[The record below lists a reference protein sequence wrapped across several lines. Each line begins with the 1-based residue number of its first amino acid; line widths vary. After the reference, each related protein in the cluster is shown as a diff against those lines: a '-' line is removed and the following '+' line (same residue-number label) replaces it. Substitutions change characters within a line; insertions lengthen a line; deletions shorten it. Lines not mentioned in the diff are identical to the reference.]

1 MTRVLHVATN
11 VGQFADETPTGLWL
25 SELTHVYD
33 QLAEAGVDQVIA
45 SPAGGRVPLE
55 PRSLKPV
62 IADRKTL
69 ARLDD
74 EGFMHLLQNTP
85 AVADLDWHDFDA
97 IYLTGGHGVMYD
109 FPDNA
114 GMARMIRDLHDNGRI
129 VSSVCHGYCGFL
141 GVTVDG
147 DQPFVNG
154 RHLTGFSWNE
164 EIAAMVAKKV
174 PYNVQQRMVDLGA
187 NYDKAAVPMVPHL
200 VEDGNLITGQNP
212 TSAKA
217 VGKRLVERLAG

>member
-11 VGQFADETPTGLWL
+11 VDQFADGTPTGLWL
-25 SELTHVYD
+25 GELTHVYD
-33 QLAEAGVDQVIA
+33 QLADVGIDQVIA

-62 IADRKTL
+62 IADRKTRE
-69 ARLDD
+69 RLDD
-74 EGFMHLLQNTP
+74 AGFMSLLDDTP
-85 AVADLDWHDFDA
+85 SVADLDWHDFDA

-141 GVTVDG
+141 GVTVDD

-154 RHLTGFSWNE
+154 RRLTGFSWLE
-164 EIAAMVAKKV
+164 EEAAMVARKV
-174 PYNVQQRMVDLGA
+174 PFNVQQRVIDLGA
-187 NYDKAAVPMVPHL
+187 DYSKAALPMVPHL
-200 VEDGNLITGQNP
+200 VEDGHLVTGQNP

-217 VGKRLVERLAG
+217 VGKRLVELLAN

>member
-11 VGQFADETPTGLWL
+11 VDQFADGTPTGLWL

-33 QLAEAGVDQVIA
+33 QLAEAGIDQVIA
-45 SPAGGRVPLE
+45 SPAGGVVPLE

-74 EGFMHLLQNTP
+74 SGFMHLLQNTP
-85 AVADLDWHDFDA
+85 AVADIDWHDIDA

-109 FPDNA
+109 FPDNVALA
-114 GMARMIRDLHDNGRI
+114 GLIRDLHDNGRI
-129 VSSVCHGYCGFL
+129 VSSVCHGYCGFI
-141 GVTVDG
+141 GVSVGD
-147 DQPFVNG
+147 DQPFVRG
-154 RHLTGFSWNE
+154 RRLTGFSWNE
-164 EIAAMVAKKV
+164 ELAALVAKKV
-174 PYNVQQRMVDLGA
+174 PFNVQQRVTDLGA
-187 NYDKAAVPMVPHL
+187 DYDKAAVPMVPHL

-217 VGKRLVERLAG
+217 VGKRLVERLLG